1 MPNEPCPNPSG
12 VCHMQGCNKD
22 SSQKWM
28 GFKKG
33 ERGPDA
39 LKICKNCYVKRETAE
54 KKALKAAM
62 AKRAAQ
68 DTPSSSSSRKRAGD
82 TLVKIIKIL
91 GTRCAWS
98 LQPATSIACAWR
110 VCMARLP

>member
-12 VCHMQGCNKD
+12 VCHMQGCNRD
-22 SSQKWM
+22 SSQKRM
-28 GFKKG
+28 GFNKG
-33 ERGPDA
+33 ERGPEA

-68 DTPSSSSSRKRAGD
+68 ASGKMGGCLNADLHVLEIDTPSQHKCSVR
-82 TLVKIIKIL
+82 
-91 GTRCAWS
+91 
-98 LQPATSIACAWR
+98 
-110 VCMARLP
+110 